1 MYIYI
6 YLHIYMLTYT
16 HINVHICI
24 YVCIYVHI
32 YIVFPV
38 TIFDLVYTNIESIYV
53 DGVSENG
60 GYPSHHGFQ
69 Y

>member
-1 MYIYI
+1 MYIYVYMYVYMYIYI
-6 YLHIYMLTYT
+6 YIY
-16 HINVHICI
+16 
-24 YVCIYVHI
+24 I